1 MFTNR
6 IWKSRTHFRPTCLAL
21 ILVFFQSSA
30 AFGQTSTLNLSDA
43 VNQALSNS
51 LDAKRA
57 VLKLDQAKINASVID
72 ASNDPTLGLSS
83 TWGVRWQKRTD
94 NSPARF
100 EEQSKIHSYGAQLR
114 YNLLDFGRQNAKET
128 AAGSQLKL
136 QELAKEEADEQIFWS
151 VVRAYQ
157 EVAANERILEI
168 TKEQLSI
175 SESRLTEQ
183 NKNYRQG
190 LRPES
195 DVVTA
200 EVDVGKAKIAIQNAM
215 NSVLL
220 SKQDL
225 AQLISPDSSTVSLE
239 FSVVRGKVSASSSTS
254 WDQLIKEIESRATEV
269 TISQKIIS
277 ANRDALK
284 AEEDAIDS
292 SNKPFVGAVVS
303 AEYSGE
309 GEWSPMRPAASGQL
323 QLTWD
328 VPWNGMTRL
337 SRQSLAINRQ
347 DLEFREKDLQQTLQQ
362 SETYARTLIA
372 QTKTL
377 HTAMEAQAKLVNK
390 QFQLVQNRYK
400 VGQASALD
408 LSTAENALVNM
419 KLDQIRLSSNVAGA
433 IIALAKARGVRSLE
447 ILSKL

>member
-6 IWKSRTHFRPTCLAL
+6 IWKSKTQFRPTSIAL
-21 ILVFFQSSA
+21 IFFFIQSSA
-30 AFGQTSTLNLSDA
+30 AFGQTSTIKLSDA
-43 VNQALSNS
+43 VTQALSNS

-57 VLKLDQAKINASVID
+57 ALKLDQAEINAAVVD
-72 ASNDPTLGLSS
+72 ASNDPTLGLSGA
-83 TWGVRWQKRTD
+83 WGVRWQKRTD

-128 AAGSQLKL
+128 SAASQIKL
-136 QELAKEEADEQIFWS
+136 QSLAKEEADEQIFWL

-157 EVAANERILEI
+157 EVATNERILEI

-175 SESRLTEQ
+175 SENRLTEQ

-200 EVDVGKAKIAIQNAM
+200 EVDVGKAKIALQNAM
-215 NSVLL
+215 NNVLL

-225 AQLISPDSSTVSLE
+225 AQLMSPASSTATLD
-239 FSVVRGKVSASSSTS
+239 FSVARGHISASSTTS
-254 WDQLIKEIESRATEV
+254 WDELIKEIESRSTEV
-269 TISQKIIS
+269 TIDQKIVS

-292 SNKPFVGAVVS
+292 SNKPFFGALIS

-309 GEWSPMRPAASGQL
+309 GGWSPMRPAASGQL

-328 VPWNGMTRL
+328 IPWKGMTRL
-337 SRQSLAINRQ
+337 SRQSLAINRK

-362 SETYARTLIA
+362 SETYARTLIT

-408 LSTAENALVNM
+408 LSAAENALVNM

>member
-1 MFTNR
+1 
-6 IWKSRTHFRPTCLAL
+6 
-21 ILVFFQSSA
+21 
-30 AFGQTSTLNLSDA
+30 
-43 VNQALSNS
+43 
-51 LDAKRA
+51 
-57 VLKLDQAKINASVID
+57 
-72 ASNDPTLGLSS
+72 
-83 TWGVRWQKRTD
+83 
-94 NSPARF
+94 
-100 EEQSKIHSYGAQLR
+100 
-114 YNLLDFGRQNAKET
+114 
-128 AAGSQLKL
+128 
-136 QELAKEEADEQIFWS
+136 
-151 VVRAYQ
+151 
-157 EVAANERILEI
+157 
-168 TKEQLSI
+168 
-175 SESRLTEQ
+175 
-183 NKNYRQG
+183 
-190 LRPES
+190 
-195 DVVTA
+195 
-200 EVDVGKAKIAIQNAM
+200 M

-225 AQLISPDSSTVSLE
+225 AQLISPDSSTVSLD

-254 WDQLIKEIESRATEV
+254 WDELIKDIESRATEV

-309 GEWSPMRPAASGQL
+309 GEWSPLRPAASGQL

-377 HTAMEAQAKLVNK
+377 HTAMDAQAKLVNK

-400 VGQASALD
+400 LGQASALD
-408 LSTAENALVNM
+408 LSAAENALVNM